1 MEQMKLRVPVV
12 VKAKVTE
19 DLKTKLIADVQ
30 QQLDLVNQDLQQI
43 EFQAKRLLTEQAKID
58 AQGLL
63 QVRQQ
68 IENNRS
74 QRLQYK
80 DELEQ
85 RMKETQELEVG
96 VEIVRGTMDQMIDV
110 KVGDDLDSLMNAE
123 ILLEDGKIV
132 AFRK

>member
-110 KVGDDLDSLMNAE
+110 KVGDDLDSLINAE